1 MCNGLIVDYVS
12 EVDEIIYF
20 GDNWYGV
27 WVLVCYGF
35 VVGNLF
41 VIIFCY
47 DSVIRYFIV
56 FFGMIEFVDQF
67 QFGVMGSDNQ
77 FIVGVYN

>member
-1 MCNGLIVDYVS
+1 MSNGLIVDYVS
-12 EVDEIIYF
+12 KVYKIVYF

-27 WVLVCYGF
+27 WVLVCNGF
-35 VVGNLF
+35 VVSNLF
-41 VIIFCY
+41 VIVFCQY
-47 DSVIRYFIV
+47 CIVRYFVV

-67 QFGVMGSDNQ
+67 QFSIMGSDNQ